1 MASRCAPGLSSGAM
15 SAPLGTLKHQGACM
29 SPFRNSAPSRRMV
42 RSTSD
47 KTSMVTSRASEGGV
61 SVNKSGEAGNAKLLR
76 VGTIG
81 LGRL

>member
-1 MASRCAPGLSSGAM
+1 
-15 SAPLGTLKHQGACM
+15 
-29 SPFRNSAPSRRMV
+29 
-42 RSTSD
+42 
-47 KTSMVTSRASEGGV
+47 MVTSRASEGGV